1 MNTLNMALI
10 AAAPNQPPNLT
21 GGGVGAASGATLAG
35 LIVAAW
41 LVAKWKDHIKGDV
54 RKYVI
59 AAIIMTSCLAYGT
72 GVLAQLVG
80 TVNQTAGTVGTTLTS
95 TTTGQ

>member
-1 MNTLNMALI
+1 MNTLTIL
-10 AAAPNQPPNLT
+10 AAPVQQAPNLT
-21 GGGVGAASGATLAG
+21 SAGVGAASGATLTG
-35 LIVAAW
+35 LIVLAW

-72 GVLAQLVG
+72 GVVAQLIG